1 MNQSLLI
8 ATIVA
13 NLAIRFLTIYRLEQL
28 KKFTNRLGDMVNLAL
43 NQVIQVDSKTSEKL
57 GIKKTELTR
66 DIEQLINNNPF

>member
-13 NLAIRFLTIYRLEQL
+13 NLAILFLTIYRLEQL

-66 DIEQLINNNPF
+66 DIEQLIKNNPF